1 MDWKDEKEKVY
12 YKIGEV
18 ADILKVG
25 TYVIR
30 YWETEF
36 KFIKPLKL
44 NSSHR
49 LYSKKEIEKLLVVK
63 DLLYD
68 KKFTVKGA
76 RNALKSG
83 FYKLTGTANAD
94 AVNDAADLSDVSKC
108 LNNAVLQDNPATI
121 DCTSADCAENN
132 NIIGNAR
139 SNNNTAAEDTNA
151 EFINKKQ
158 SVYADDTDCSGKDRA
173 GIENSGRI
181 DEIIEE
187 LRIIKNILSQ
197 NIHK

>member
-49 LYSKKEIEKLLVVK
+49 LYSKKEIEKLLVIK

-68 KKFTVKGA
+68 KKFTIKGA

-83 FYKLTGTANAD
+83 SYKLIGAD
-94 AVNDAADLSDVSKC
+94 SVNNGAADTSKC
-108 LNNAVLQDNPATI
+108 PNNIVSQNNSAAINCVSFDN
-121 DCTSADCAENN
+121 AENN
-132 NIIGNAR
+132 NNSSGTDTADIINI
-139 SNNNTAAEDTNA
+139 EDT
-151 EFINKKQ
+151 EGRNKNQ
-158 SVYADDTDCSGKDRA
+158 IVYADYNGKVSGCV
-173 GIENSGRI
+173 ENSGLI
-181 DEIIEE
+181 NVGEIIEE
-187 LRIIKNILSQ
+187 LKIIKNILFQ

>member
-49 LYSKKEIEKLLVVK
+49 LYSKKEIEKLLVIK

-68 KKFTVKGA
+68 KKFTIKGA
-76 RNALKSG
+76 KNALKSG
-83 FYKLTGTANAD
+83 FYKLTGTNAD
-94 AVNDAADLSDVSKC
+94 AVNGAADDSKC
-108 LNNAVLQDNPATI
+108 PNNIVSHNS
-121 DCTSADCAENN
+121 SAAINCVSFNNAENN
-132 NIIGNAR
+132 NDNSCGNDFTDIDIINIKD
-139 SNNNTAAEDTNA
+139 TEDR
-151 EFINKKQ
+151 NKNRI
-158 SVYADDTDCSGKDRA
+158 VYAAHNGKASGCV
-173 GIENSGRI
+173 EHSGRI
-181 DEIIEE
+181 GEIIEE
-187 LRIIKNILSQ
+187 LKIIKNILFQ
-197 NIHK
+197 NVHK

>member
-25 TYVIR
+25 TYVVR
-30 YWETEF
+30 YWEKEF

-68 KKFTVKGA
+68 KKFTIKGA
-76 RNALKSG
+76 KNALKSG
-83 FYKLTGTANAD
+83 SYKLIGAD
-94 AVNDAADLSDVSKC
+94 AVNNAAKTSKC
-108 LNNAVLQDNPATI
+108 ANNAVLQNN
-121 DCTSADCAENN
+121 SAVTNSVSSGNAENN
-132 NIIGNAR
+132 NNGSDGLDITDIDIIG
-139 SNNNTAAEDTNA
+139 
-151 EFINKKQ
+151 I
-158 SVYADDTDCSGKDRA
+158 KDRNKNQSDYAAHNSKMSERSENLGYIDA
-173 GIENSGRI
+173 GK
-181 DEIIEE
+181 IIEE
-187 LRIIKNILSQ
+187 LKIIKNILFQ

>member
-49 LYSKKEIEKLLVVK
+49 LYSKKEIEKLLVIK

-68 KKFTVKGA
+68 KKFTIKGA

-83 FYKLTGTANAD
+83 FYKLTETNAD
-94 AVNDAADLSDVSKC
+94 AANNDADTSKC
-108 LNNAVLQDNPATI
+108 PNSVVSRNNQAAI
-121 DCTSADCAENN
+121 DCVPFDSAENN
-132 NIIGNAR
+132 SSSSCNIGPDI
-139 SNNNTAAEDTNA
+139 TDIIDIKDTEDR
-151 EFINKKQ
+151 NKNQ
-158 SVYADDTDCSGKDRA
+158 IVYADCNGKASGCA
-173 GIENSGRI
+173 ENSGRI
-181 DEIIEE
+181 NVSEIIEE
-187 LRIIKNILSQ
+187 LKIIKNILFQ

>member
-49 LYSKKEIEKLLVVK
+49 LYSKKEIEKLFIVK

-68 KKFTVKGA
+68 KKFTIKGA

-83 FYKLTGTANAD
+83 IYKSISSDAD
-94 AVNDAADLSDVSKC
+94 NNCSADISQC
-108 LNNAVLQDNPATI
+108 LNKTVLKNNSATTN
-121 DCTSADCAENN
+121 CMPKDCAENP
-132 NIIGNAR
+132 NIGGNDGT
-139 SNNNTAAEDTNA
+139 NTEEDTR
-151 EFINKKQ
+151 KSQ
-158 SVYADDTDCSGKDRA
+158 TVYADRNARVNICNDSS
-173 GIENSGRI
+173 ERI
-181 DEIIEE
+181 AEIIKE
-187 LRIIKNILSQ
+187 LKIIKNTLFH
-197 NIHK
+197 NKR